1 MANSGTVY
9 TLNLP
14 IHPIFT
20 GFAGDGMATAK
31 LLPTMKVLIAD
42 DTDSVRFALRL
53 VLEHLGHE
61 VIGYATDGQEAIDKC
76 AVMHPEVVVMDVRM
90 PLMDGLTCTAL
101 LSKSSPESKV
111 VIVTGSRTTE
121 TEAREA
127 GARGFVEKP
136 FDVCELDRA
145 IIGALAAA

>member
-1 MANSGTVY
+1 
-9 TLNLP
+9 
-14 IHPIFT
+14 
-20 GFAGDGMATAK
+20 
-31 LLPTMKVLIAD
+31 MKVLIAD

-61 VIGYATDGQEAIDKC
+61 VIGYATNGQDAMDKC
-76 AVMHPEVVVMDVRM
+76 ASMHPELIVMDVRM
-90 PLMDGLTCTAL
+90 PLIDGLTCTTM
-101 LSKSSPESKV
+101 LSKSSPNAKV

-121 TEAREA
+121 SEARQA

-145 IIGALAAA
+145 INGALVAA

>member
-1 MANSGTVY
+1 
-9 TLNLP
+9 
-14 IHPIFT
+14 
-20 GFAGDGMATAK
+20 
-31 LLPTMKVLIAD
+31 MKILIAD

-61 VIGYATDGQEAIDKC
+61 VIGYATDGKEAIEMC
-76 AVMHPEVVVMDVRM
+76 ASMHPEVIVMDVRM

-101 LSKSSPESKV
+101 LSKTSPESKV

-121 TEAREA
+121 SEARQA

-145 IIGALAAA
+145 INGALLAA